1 MQNGFS
7 VEFFIANLVSKTINN
22 IFGTLIGETKSNSNS
37 INMKNTLKLLGLA
50 LMASAISLT
59 SCKNKKETVK
69 QAGEVEIII
78 PCSGEEY
85 FSNKKYFRANAVG
98 ESLDQMTSKK
108 KALSNAKS
116 QLAGDIQT
124 TMKVVGDNYV
134 KSSEF
139 NNTEEVLERFEE
151 NARTVVNQQLSGLKT
166 ICEKLTRTPEGKYKT
181 YIAIEL
187 SGDELLNAYN
197 ETLSKDQN
205 LKIDYNYEKFK
216 ETFDKEME
224 KFENQ

>member
-1 MQNGFS
+1 MNFTSKAVILSGALLMS
-7 VEFFIANLVSKTINN
+7 VAV
-22 IFGTLIGETKSNSNS
+22 G
-37 INMKNTLKLLGLA
+37 
-50 LMASAISLT
+50 
-59 SCKNKKETVK
+59 CKKKKKVVDIPPP
-69 QAGEVEIII
+69 AGEVEIII
-78 PCSGEEY
+78 PCSGSAF
-85 FSNKKYFRANAVG
+85 FSNKKFFRANAVG

-108 KALSNAKS
+108 KALSNAKA

-151 NARTVVNQQLSGLKT
+151 NARTVVNQQLSGIKT
-166 ICEKLTRTPEGKYKT
+166 ICEKLTKTPEGKYKT

-187 SGDELLNAYN
+187 SGDDLVSAYN
-197 ETLSKDQN
+197 ERLTKDQN

-224 KFENQ
+224 KYERENR